1 MKAKFCD
8 IGQHEVTV
16 LFHSRKAD
24 RASCCPKCYRP
35 DQSIVRKEK
44 VATKVCIKAREP
56 IKKVSSKQAKINT
69 AYSVLRLQYLKMFPN
84 CGVSSDDC
92 THIATQVHHRAGRI
106 GNNMLDTT
114 LWLSVCHTCHEL
126 IERNPLWAYE
136 KGYSIKRLNK

>member
-1 MKAKFCD
+1 MIKKVCGVCNNLDKPIWKAKTRDNPCMCKD
-8 IGQHEVTV
+8 
-16 LFHSRKAD
+16 
-24 RASCCPKCYRP
+24 CYNA
-35 DQSIVRKEK
+35 EK
-44 VATKVCIKAREP
+44 SYQKPLIKAREP
-56 IKKVSSKQAKINT
+56 IKKVSSKQAKINI

-84 CGVSSDDC
+84 CQVSSDDC

-114 LWLSVCHTCHEL
+114 IWLSVCHTCHEL

>member
-1 MKAKFCD
+1 MRAKQCS
-8 IGQHEVTV
+8 Q
-16 LFHSRKAD
+16 
-24 RASCCPKCYRP
+24 CPYVGTLWKSSPALCKNCAMVYNNTN
-35 DQSIVRKEK
+35 KEK

-84 CGVSSDDC
+84 CQVSSDDC

-114 LWLSVCHTCHEL
+114 IWLSVCHTCHEL